1 MILTGLMLLL
11 AWPVVL
17 PVSSAFAAEVTITA
31 RAAVLMENRTGKI
44 VWQRNP
50 NLSLAP
56 ASTTKILMAL
66 LVLEDSN
73 VSHSVIVPAE
83 ATKVTGG
90 TVHLRTGERLSVE
103 QLVYGMM
110 LGSAND
116 AAIALARHIDGSVT
130 RFVDLMNKKAR
141 GLGAQHSRFLN
152 PTGLPQK
159 GHVTA
164 ARDLALITRAAL
176 NNPAFRR
183 IVATKHY
190 FWQSAQWS
198 GELKNSNFLLDDYPG
213 AIGVKTGQTREA
225 GFCLVAAAARGEES
239 FIAVIL
245 KSTEASVWDDAKT
258 LLDYGFATADS
269 EKIPP
274 NLPFPKGGKKP
285 RRPL

>member
-1 MILTGLMLLL
+1 MKSMMVARLLL
-11 AWPVVL
+11 LLSCSIFP
-17 PVSSAFAAEVTITA
+17 PVSRAYGFELPITA
-31 RAAVLMENRTGKI
+31 KAAVLMEKRTGKI

-56 ASTTKILMAL
+56 ASTTKILTAFV
-66 LVLEDSN
+66 VLEGGN
-73 VSHSVIVPAE
+73 PGNSVRVPAE
-83 ATKVTGG
+83 ATKATGG

-116 AAIALARHIDGSVT
+116 AAIALARHTGGSVT
-130 RFVDLMNKKAR
+130 RFVDLMNTKAR

-183 IVATKHY
+183 IVATKNY

-198 GELKNSNFLLDDYPG
+198 GELKNSNLLLDDYPG

-245 KSTEASVWDDAKT
+245 KSAEASVWNDAKT
-258 LLDYGFATADS
+258 LLDYGFGKADS
-269 EKIPP
+269 RKNPS
-274 NLPFPKGGKKP
+274 
-285 RRPL
+285 